1 VKRNSLSLANWV
13 KEVVRSSISN
23 VCVINVSVIVVI
35 ITTVNSIIIIIIIII
50 RSNIFIYY

>member
-1 VKRNSLSLANWV
+1 MKRNSLSLANWV